1 MTNILINPSSGM
13 LEFNTGTVGGSVFD
27 ESISGASRFHFQN
40 SGELN
45 LASYGTGV
53 AEKFTIDSQSGRLLS
68 IDTDFDSL
76 FSANDVAGLPILEV
90 YSDGSVIMGDYN
102 SGDLVLT
109 GNRVGIGTAAPNTA
123 HKLHVQGVSYATG
136 AVIGDSLAGATPPTN
151 GLVVEG
157 NVSLGGD
164 GSEWINGLNVYTNGS
179 FGGTFYYYEA
189 PTDGLIVEGNVGIG
203 TYAPSGKLHV
213 DGAIQGGFSL
223 HEKSADFTLS
233 DYQNGAF
240 INGTSTSFDQ
250 ITISSD
256 LGADFNTAVLHSGTN
271 VVITGSSSMIINGIA
286 NGVVTLASGYQPA
299 SIVRLATNTYGVF
312 GNLE

>member
-13 LEFNTGTVGGSVFD
+13 LEFNTGSVGGSVFD

-76 FSANDVAGLPILEV
+76 FSANDIAGLPILEV
-90 YSDGSVIMGDYN
+90 FSDGSVIMGDYN
-102 SGDLVLT
+102 SGDFVLT
-109 GNRVGIGTAAPNTA
+109 GNRVGIGTAAPDNA

-136 AVIGDSLAGATPPTN
+136 AIIGDGFLGNDGPTN

-157 NVSLGGD
+157 NVSFGGD
-164 GSEWINGLNVYTNGS
+164 GSTWNNGLNVYTNGS
-179 FGGTFYYYEA
+179 FGETFFYYDA

-203 TYAPSGKLHV
+203 TYAPTTQLDVS
-213 DGAIQGGFSL
+213 GAIKGGFSIS
-223 HEKSADFTLS
+223 EKSADFTLGLG
-233 DYQNGAF
+233 DNGSF
-240 INGTSTSFDQ
+240 FNGTSASFDQ

-256 LGADFNTAVLHSGTN
+256 LGADFNAAVMNTGAN
-271 VVITGSSSMIINGIA
+271 VVITGGSSMIINGTVD
-286 NGVVTLASGYQPA
+286 GGVTLASGYQPA

-312 GNLE
+312 GNLA